1 MKNIQLVEG
10 DGEFKITKKV
20 ENNEIYYDETKIQI
34 Q

>member
-10 DGEFKITKKV
+10 DGEFKITKV